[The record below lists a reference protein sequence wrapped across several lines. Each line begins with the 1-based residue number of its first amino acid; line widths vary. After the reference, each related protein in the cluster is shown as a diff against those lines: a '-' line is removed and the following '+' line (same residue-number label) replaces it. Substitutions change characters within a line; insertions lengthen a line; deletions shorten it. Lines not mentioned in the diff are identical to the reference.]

1 MQIPE
6 GERGTLA
13 GAETKHTTLNMSL
26 LLLLLLLLLQFPGS
40 KRSTL
45 LAVSALL
52 LWEVRCHYLFKLN

>member
-26 LLLLLLLLLQFPGS
+26 LLLLLLLFPGS
-40 KRSTL
+40 KLSPLL

-52 LWEVRCHYLFKLN
+52 LSEVRCHYLFKLN

>member
-26 LLLLLLLLLQFPGS
+26 LLLLLLLLFPGS
-40 KRSTL
+40 KLSP
-45 LAVSALL
+45 LL
-52 LWEVRCHYLFKLN
+52 LTVSDLLLSEVRCHYLFKLN